1 MKWEL
6 MQHSAN
12 MIFSFVILYK
22 PSISGRNVTWFAK
35 GHGKVNA
42 DTGVELFWRFL
53 LLCQSKAYCAQ
64 GHVVTWGG
72 VLLTYV
78 SQNVTGQQHSQHV
91 VSKENVP
98 IGSSIEYRVF
108 SLQVPMWFFF
118 SSLRNDQMW
127 RTESDHQTH
136 RRLIIK
142 WLSILFLSNWQ

>member
-22 PSISGRNVTWFAK
+22 PNMSGRNVTWFAK

-42 DTGVELFWRFL
+42 DTGVELFWTFL
-53 LLCQSKAYCAQ
+53 LLCQSKSYCAQ

-72 VLLTYV
+72 VWRTYV

-118 SSLRNDQMW
+118 SVHWEMIRCEGQNLITKLIGDWLLNDCPYY
-127 RTESDHQTH
+127 S
-136 RRLIIK
+136 
-142 WLSILFLSNWQ
+142 